1 MNPIFGAGP
10 SLPLRFSLAFVVS
23 FFTITYD
30 VYTDSSTQIRSY
42 LNTLVSPIQ
51 YLASLPEQA
60 LDTTSKYAATKQ
72 ALLDENKRLRELQLL
87 QNEKLQRYGMLV
99 SENKKLRALLDTNPR
114 VDARKQVAEI
124 MAVASNPFS
133 QNVLIDKGSS
143 EDVYE
148 SQPVLDD
155 LGVVGQVISVGTT
168 NARVLL
174 LTDQTHAIPIR
185 VARND
190 VRGIL
195 NGTGNINSLELVNL
209 PHGTDV
215 KVGDRLIT
223 SGLGGTFPEGYPV
236 AEVIDILP
244 DVSQPFMKVY
254 AKPIAQVERLRHVLL
269 LWPDKEEQN

>member
-1 MNPIFGAGP
+1 
-10 SLPLRFSLAFVVS
+10 
-23 FFTITYD
+23 
-30 VYTDSSTQIRSY
+30 
-42 LNTLVSPIQ
+42 
-51 YLASLPEQA
+51 
-60 LDTTSKYAATKQ
+60 
-72 ALLDENKRLRELQLL
+72 
-87 QNEKLQRYGMLV
+87 
-99 SENKKLRALLDTNPR
+99 
-114 VDARKQVAEI
+114 
-124 MAVASNPFS
+124 
-133 QNVLIDKGSS
+133 
-143 EDVYE
+143 
-148 SQPVLDD
+148 
-155 LGVVGQVISVGTT
+155 
-168 NARVLL
+168 LL

-269 LWPDKEEQN
+269 LWPDKEEKK

>member
-99 SENKKLRALLDTNPR
+99 FENKKLRALLDTNPR

-236 AEVIDILP
+236 AEVIDIKP

-269 LWPDKEEQN
+269 LWPDKEEQK